1 MKSFRQYLKSDV
13 DLMPASTTD
22 DLQPDNVG
30 QIANINIMLKRVSND
45 IYKNPYEALQRLRQQ
60 LAYYSIHLP
69 KFIFTNPTSGE
80 TAFEV
85 QQFGGPIGMDT
96 SGRVKTEPDPASMF
110 IYFSW
115 NVNDEGMYEIDAE
128 LMDEDNLEGIL
139 GGQEEDAE
147 DANALAYRQADNIM
161 GEEALDEQA
170 LKTVVG
176 FKALGALRSG
186 RLGNPAGA
194 EQDRLKAG
202 GKKNPSKAHL
212 VRDTVAR
219 KNKTNNAQK
228 RVNTMKSVAKTNSTA
243 TAPGNKP
250 SPRTG
255 AALNNRINTNVARK
269 RLGEEQIDVDEGL
282 FDRFKSKEK
291 KPTTGIKSNSSGAT
305 AGKWRASFDW
315 ADLDNNENKSILKKG
330 RANLIAHYGY
340 GFSLKDGKK
349 SLGDGHWRYSKGF
362 TFEDGP
368 LKGKTYPT
376 PERVLAAV
384 SNIREEEELIDEG
397 IKTGGNTVLIVNKKI
412 VAKGSKKAM
421 LSKMKIWKG
430 ENPSDKISIG
440 LSPNKKVGD
449 LWGELNEL
457 SPATYKA
464 YKDRA
469 KRDKR
474 TLDWVGDDE
483 DEGTQRKKNNRSRGI
498 KQAQSK
504 TKLNELSP
512 NALQRYVD
520 GAQKDKKHNT
530 LLKKYSTK
538 KEFKDEA
545 DGVIN
550 KRERGLKQA
559 RKKLGLNKEQ

>member
-1 MKSFRQYLKSDV
+1 MKSFRQYIKEDV

-96 SGRVKTEPDPASMF
+96 TGRVKTEADPASMF

-139 GGQEEDAE
+139 GGQEEDAD

-161 GEEALDEQA
+161 GEETLD
-170 LKTVVG
+170 
-176 FKALGALRSG
+176 
-186 RLGNPAGA
+186 
-194 EQDRLKAG
+194 
-202 GKKNPSKAHL
+202 
-212 VRDTVAR
+212 
-219 KNKTNNAQK
+219 
-228 RVNTMKSVAKTNSTA
+228 
-243 TAPGNKP
+243 
-250 SPRTG
+250 
-255 AALNNRINTNVARK
+255 
-269 RLGEEQIDVDEGL
+269 EEQIDEISKKKRDEYGEKAGKSWQKAQDDYHGNQTGGYLKKKAGQTLNKRERGFASLKKRLQKEEDLDEGL

-291 KPTTGIKSNSSGAT
+291 KPTRGIKSNSSGAT
-305 AGKWRASFDW
+305 GGKWRANFEW
-315 ADLDNNENKSILKKG
+315 GELDNNENKSILKKG

-340 GFSLKDGKK
+340 GFTLKDGNK

-368 LKGKTYPT
+368 LKGKTFPT
-376 PERVLAAV
+376 PEKVLAAV
-384 SNIREEEELIDEG
+384 SNIREELIDENAARLAWAVANTDAGKAVGKRFIQSKARG
-397 IKTGGNTVLIVNKKI
+397 IKGLAQKSLPLGPKI
-412 VAKGSKKAM
+412 
-421 LSKMKIWKG
+421 
-430 ENPSDKISIG
+430 
-440 LSPNKKVGD
+440 
-449 LWGELNEL
+449 NEL
-457 SPATYKA
+457 SPTTYKS

-469 KRDKR
+469 SGEKR

-483 DEGTQRKKNNRSRGI
+483 DEATRRKKANRTRGI
-498 KQAQSK
+498 KQAKSK
-504 TKLNELSP
+504 TNINELSP
-512 NALQRYVD
+512 DKLQRY
-520 GAQKDKKHNT
+520 AAAAHNDKYHNQQ
-530 LLKKYSTK
+530 LKKYSTK
-538 KEFKDEA
+538 KEFRDEA
-545 DGVIN
+545 DSVIN
-550 KRERGLKQA
+550 KRDRGLKQA